1 MSMFPKNGSLEKVQA
16 PENEQAHML
25 IFWVRELLFPTVW
38 RERESVSSYIQRNI
52 SDKIIDI
59 DFTNTLTKSL
69 EWLDVRLWLLFLLQS
84 LFTVG
89 FFWVFFLQHK
99 WCFSQQ
105 SCGHS
110 YEKTATRFMMHFL
123 LTFVSV
129 YIVHF

>member
-25 IFWVRELLFPTVW
+25 IFWVRELLFPTVC

-89 FFWVFFLQHK
+89 FFWVFFYSTNDALVNRVVDIHMKRQLQGS
-99 WCFSQQ
+99 WCI
-105 SCGHS
+105 SCS
-110 YEKTATRFMMHFL
+110 PL
-123 LTFVSV
+123 LVF
-129 YIVHF
+129 I